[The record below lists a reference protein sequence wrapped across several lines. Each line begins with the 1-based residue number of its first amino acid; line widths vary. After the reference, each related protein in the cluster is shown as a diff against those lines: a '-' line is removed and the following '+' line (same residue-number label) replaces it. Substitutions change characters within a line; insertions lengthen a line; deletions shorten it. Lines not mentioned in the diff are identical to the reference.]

1 MIIVISQHHSPP
13 ALCNPTPTDKI
24 LSATKALPTTAA
36 TADKRR
42 RSLLQDVCHGRPLA
56 LEIST
61 FTWEV
66 YLKFEMSYIVAKD

>member
-24 LSATKALPTTAA
+24 LSATKALPTTA

-42 RSLLQDVCHGRPLA
+42 RSLLQDVCHDRQLA
-56 LEIST
+56 LEILT